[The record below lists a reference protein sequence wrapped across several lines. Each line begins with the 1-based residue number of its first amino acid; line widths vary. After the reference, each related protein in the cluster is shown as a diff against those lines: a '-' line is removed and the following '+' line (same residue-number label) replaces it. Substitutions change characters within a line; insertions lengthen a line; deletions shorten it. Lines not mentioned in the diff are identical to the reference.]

1 MVKTKKLILQ
11 EFKKLLSKYSLDKI
25 TVSQITDKCNIKR
38 QTFYYHFSNI
48 DDLISYGSKSYIKDI
63 IGSKEFGSWQKKFIY
78 ILETIKEEKDSKRKS
93 MAPLFDYSDS
103 FYSKFSVYQNEIMD
117 LKMVKESFQKDM
129 MNYPKIYEYL
139 KKMQEVD
146 LIFLLSEFASKYNLN
161 LTDEI
166 KYYYAKEE
174 ERSKE
179 LIKKIM

>member
-78 ILETIKEEKDSKRKS
+78 ILETIKEEKDS
-93 MAPLFDYSDS
+93 F
-103 FYSKFSVYQNEIMD
+103 FYLIMTRT
-117 LKMVKESFQKDM
+117 
-129 MNYPKIYEYL
+129 
-139 KKMQEVD
+139 
-146 LIFLLSEFASKYNLN
+146 A
-161 LTDEI
+161 
-166 KYYYAKEE
+166 
-174 ERSKE
+174 
-179 LIKKIM
+179 